1 MGGQNVSFTG
11 AGLPMTADGLGSGC
25 DKLGV
30 RAAEV
35 WVILT
40 VETLGSGFLP
50 DRRPK
55 ILFERHIFHS
65 ETKGAFDQKV

>member
-1 MGGQNVSFTG
+1 
-11 AGLPMTADGLGSGC
+11 MTADGLGSGC